1 MIEEK
6 TKECFTLM
14 QEIRVDDGIVDADV
28 FHFDETGCV
37 IGDTTSSMTVNS
49 TEVIL
54 QVEYFKKGSLIYLG
68 SFSTSFINAVEQISR
83 YTQPAMYFESAL

>member
-37 IGDTTSSMTVNS
+37 ISDTTSSMTVNS
-49 TEVIL
+49 TR
-54 QVEYFKKGSLIYLG
+54 GYLAG
-68 SFSTSFINAVEQISR
+68 
-83 YTQPAMYFESAL
+83 